1 MGLDIFLHE
10 LVKPSQKEYKTEKEF
25 KDFYEHYEDEVN
37 YDDVLVYHDITDYS
51 EEVLK
56 GLNPEYICEH
66 YDTDLDWE
74 TIFKEAGLNEKDYE
88 WYGCDFPDEEGTI
101 EYSFVKSAAVGDKE
115 TADAYDN
122 LKETDYFKYIA
133 TENSPRKTEKRKVI
147 FYYKKYDC
155 YMRKGPNKQFY
166 VDGMWEENNLV
177 FSKAVLEKH
186 RDLYFS
192 HDTTYY
198 SSDEETRKKFQEFID
213 NFVDGKT
220 FVGYF

>member
-1 MGLDIFLHE
+1 MGLDIFLYE
-10 LVKPSQKEYKTEKEF
+10 LVKPSQKVYKTEEEF
-25 KDFYEHYEDEVN
+25 NAFFKSYD
-37 YDDVLVYHDITDYS
+37 DDVLDYHDITDCS
-51 EEVLK
+51 EEALT
-56 GLNPEYICEH
+56 GLIPEYICEF
-66 YDTDLDWE
+66 YDTDLDWT
-74 TIFKEAGLNEKDYE
+74 TIFKAAGLDENDYE

-101 EYSFVKSAAVGDKE
+101 EYSFVKSAAVGNKE

-133 TENSPRKTEKRKVI
+133 TKNSPMKLIKRKIV
-147 FYYKKYDC
+147 FHYQKYDC
-155 YMRKGPNKQFY
+155 FMRKGPNKQFY
-166 VDGMWEENNLV
+166 DDGMWDDNNNVV

-198 SSDEETRKKFQEFID
+198 NSDEETRKRFQEFID

>member
-1 MGLDIFLHE
+1 MGMDIFLHE

-25 KDFYEHYEDEVN
+25 NDFYEHYEDEVN

-56 GLNPEYICEH
+56 GLDPEYICEH

-74 TIFKEAGLNEKDYE
+74 TIFKEAGLDEKDYE
-88 WYGCDFPDEEGTI
+88 WYGCEFLDEEGTC
-101 EYSFVKSAAVGDKE
+101 EYSFAKSAAVGDKE

-122 LKETDYFKYIA
+122 LKDTDYFKYVA
-133 TENSPRKTEKRKVI
+133 TKNSPRKTEKRKII

-155 YMRKGPNKQFY
+155 YMRKGANKQFY

-192 HDTTYY
+192 HDTTHY
-198 SSDEETRKKFQEFID
+198 SSDEETRAHFQKFID

>member
-25 KDFYEHYEDEVN
+25 NDFYEHYEDEVN

-56 GLNPEYICEH
+56 GLDPEYICEH

-74 TIFKEAGLNEKDYE
+74 TIFKEAGLDEKDYE
-88 WYGCDFPDEEGTI
+88 WYGCDFPDEEGTV
-101 EYSFVKSAAVGDKE
+101 EYSFAKSAAVGDKE

-122 LKETDYFKYIA
+122 LKDTDYFKYVA
-133 TENSPRKTEKRKVI
+133 TKNSPRKTEKRKII

-155 YMRKGPNKQFY
+155 YMRKGANKQFY

-192 HDTTYY
+192 HDTNYY
-198 SSDEETRKKFQEFID
+198 SSDEETRAHFQKFID

>member
-1 MGLDIFLHE
+1 MGLDICLYT
-10 LVKPSQKEYKTEKEF
+10 LVKPSQKEYKTEEELLDYF
-25 KDFYEHYEDEVN
+25 CEGS
-37 YDDVLVYHDITDYS
+37 DDKLDYHDITDYS
-51 EEVLK
+51 AEVLK
-56 GLNPEYICEH
+56 GLDPEYICE
-66 YDTDLDWE
+66 YYEPDLDWE
-74 TIFKEAGLNEKDYE
+74 TIFKEAGLNKDDYE
-88 WYGCDFPDEEGTI
+88 WYGCDFPDEYGTV

-115 TADAYDN
+115 TEDAYDN
-122 LKETDYFKYIA
+122 LKETDYFKYTA
-133 TENSPRKTEKRKVI
+133 TENSPMKTEKRKII
-147 FYYKKYDC
+147 FYHKQYNC

-166 VDGMWEENNLV
+166 ADGMWDENNVV

-198 SSDEETRKKFQEFID
+198 NSDEETCKKFQEFID

>member
-1 MGLDIFLHE
+1 MGLDIVLYE
-10 LVKPSQKEYKTEKEF
+10 LVKPNQKEYKTEEEF
-25 KDFYEHYEDEVN
+25 NDFFES
-37 YDDVLVYHDITDYS
+37 YDSELDYHDITDYS

-56 GLNPEYICEH
+56 GLNPEYICEF
-66 YDTDLDWE
+66 YDTDLDWT
-74 TIFKEAGLNEKDYE
+74 TIFKEAGLDENDYE
-88 WYGCDFPDEEGTI
+88 WYGCDFPYGYETPK
-101 EYSFVKSAAVGDKE
+101 YSFVKTAAVCDKT

-122 LKETDYFKYIA
+122 LKETDYFKYVA
-133 TENSPRKTEKRKVI
+133 TKNSPMKTEKRKII
-147 FYYKKYDC
+147 FHYNKYNC

-166 VDGMWEENNLV
+166 VDGMWEENNVV

-192 HDTTYY
+192 HDTNYY
-198 SSDEETRKKFQEFID
+198 SSDEETRERFQEFID